1 MLRNWLIALVI
12 AIIVIGAVAVAV
24 IYRPAIDPL
33 PAGQAPHFDT
43 AMIAH
48 GAELAAIGDCGSC
61 HTASGGKPFAGGV
74 AVPTPFGT
82 IYSSNITPDEKTGIG
97 RWSEAAFERAMQQG
111 VARDGHLLYPAFPY
125 DHFTHVTADDD
136 KALYAFLMTRD
147 PAESRT
153 PANKLGFPFN
163 VRAILAGWNLLFLH
177 PGPIAEDS
185 SQSAEWN
192 RGRYLAEGLGHCAAC
207 HTPHNGFGAED
218 ASQAYAGGSVI
229 DGWYVYPI
237 DDKSAAPVK
246 WDAASLA
253 SYLKSGFA
261 ADHGAAAGPMA
272 QVTAALGEAS
282 DADVTALATYVASK
296 MQNASG
302 KAPPA
307 AAPSPPLTS
316 GDSLAVPQLVKASAD
331 QGETIFAT
339 ACSSCHTSGRPL
351 PYGGVDFHL
360 STAISADSPQNAI
373 NMILFGLPAGATHG
387 PIMPGFAG
395 VLNHDQVVA
404 VLGYL
409 RKNFTGKPAW
419 SDADKLVA
427 DTLSGATAVKTYSA
441 DGVERMP
448 GAGDRRILP

>member
-12 AIIVIGAVAVAV
+12 AVIVIGAVAFAI

-33 PAGQAPHFDT
+33 PTGQAQHFDT

-48 GAELAAIGDCGSC
+48 GAELAAIGDCSSC
-61 HTASGGKPFAGGV
+61 HTAAGGRPFAGGV

-82 IYSSNITPDEKTGIG
+82 VYSSNITPDGRTGIG
-97 RWSEAAFERAMQQG
+97 RWSEAAFERAMREG
-111 VARDGHLLYPAFPY
+111 VARNGQLLYPAFPY
-125 DHFTHVTADDD
+125 DHFTHVTANDD

-147 PAESRT
+147 AVESR
-153 PANKLGFPFN
+153 PPENRLGFPFN

-177 PGPIAEDS
+177 QGPIADDS
-185 SQSAEWN
+185 GESAEWN

-207 HTPHNGFGAED
+207 HTPHNPLGAED
-218 ASQAYAGGSVI
+218 TSQPYSGGSII

-237 DDKSAAPVK
+237 NGKSAAPVK
-246 WDAASLA
+246 WDMASLA

-272 QVTAALGEAS
+272 QVTAALGQAS
-282 DADVTALATYVASK
+282 DADVKALATYVASK

-302 KAPPA
+302 GAPPA
-307 AAPSPPLTS
+307 AKPAPPLTS
-316 GDSLAVPQLVKASAD
+316 GDSLAVPQDIQASAD
-331 QGETIFAT
+331 QGETVFAT
-339 ACSSCHTSGRPL
+339 ACSACHTAGRPL

-360 STAISADSPQNAI
+360 STAINADSPQNAI
-373 NMILFGLPAGATHG
+373 NMILFGMPAGATHG
-387 PIMPGFAG
+387 SIMPGFAG

-404 VLGYL
+404 LLGYL
-409 RKNFTGKPAW
+409 RKTFTSKPAW

-448 GAGDRRILP
+448 GAGGVGTLP